1 MQEKTTDLFIRIRPK
16 IANPYNMNLEVDY
29 LMSMNVVSS
38 ETWEVF
44 STVCS

>member
-1 MQEKTTDLFIRIRPK
+1 MQEKLQICLYELDRK